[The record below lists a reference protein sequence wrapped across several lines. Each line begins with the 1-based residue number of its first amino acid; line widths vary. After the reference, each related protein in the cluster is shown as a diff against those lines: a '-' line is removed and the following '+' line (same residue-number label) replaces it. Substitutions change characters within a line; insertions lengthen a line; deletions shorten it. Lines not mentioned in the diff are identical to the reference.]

1 MWENIFYNSTSYV
14 NSSVNYFFGGYKICV
29 MQYSG
34 KYTTAQKE
42 AWYNTAKKKKIN
54 ERQGGQCLLN
64 IGWNGRRHLW
74 SVTYMEYTYKEYTYT
89 HTYTLCLYDK
99 MITHDCVPVRFFS
112 CHHLMKLVRCA
123 YKGKRWH
130 SEVKMT
136 EALNSCE
143 IMVRAL
149 GKVGVGGKRKS
160 RKTGST
166 NEIAVMVF

>member
-1 MWENIFYNSTSYV
+1 MR
-14 NSSVNYFFGGYKICV
+14 GD
-29 MQYSG
+29 
-34 KYTTAQKE
+34 
-42 AWYNTAKKKKIN
+42 
-54 ERQGGQCLLN
+54 
-64 IGWNGRRHLW
+64 
-74 SVTYMEYTYKEYTYT
+74 TYELSHTRNT
-89 HTYTLCLYDK
+89 HTQNTHTHTHTHCLYGK

-149 GKVGVGGKRKS
+149 GKVGVGGKWKP

-166 NEIAVMVF
+166 NEIAVMGF

>member
-1 MWENIFYNSTSYV
+1 M
-14 NSSVNYFFGGYKICV
+14 ICHIHGIHT
-29 MQYSG
+29 QR
-34 KYTTAQKE
+34 
-42 AWYNTAKKKKIN
+42 IH
-54 ERQGGQCLLN
+54 
-64 IGWNGRRHLW
+64 IH
-74 SVTYMEYTYKEYTYT
+74 T